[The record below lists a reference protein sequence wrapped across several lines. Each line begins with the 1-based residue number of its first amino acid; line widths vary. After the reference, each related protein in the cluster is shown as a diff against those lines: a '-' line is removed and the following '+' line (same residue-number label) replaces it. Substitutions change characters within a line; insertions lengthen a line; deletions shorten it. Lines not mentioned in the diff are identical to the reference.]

1 MHGHD
6 ATNVSFHMHHNLQFC
21 PPERQSPQNSF
32 TCRYHP
38 NPTVPDIMRFTVAL
52 GIHHLH
58 PVQDVQRVAR
68 HLSRIVRHPQYLGTM
83 NDIALLRL
91 IQPVSYSV
99 VIRPICLPPAAG
111 KSTMSLET
119 DNSYLTFT

>member
-1 MHGHD
+1 MD
-6 ATNVSFHMHHNLQFC
+6 MMPQTYLSIRTIICSSANKSVSHT
-21 PPERQSPQNSF
+21 QNSF

-52 GIHHLH
+52 GIHHLL
-58 PVQDVQRVAR
+58 PIQDVQRVAR

-111 KSTMSLET
+111 KSSISLET
-119 DNSYLTFT
+119 DSS